1 MPMEKKY
8 CLGNINDDKLIDT
21 LSKKFGSDESCE
33 WFRQMFTTLAK
44 ISADKAE
51 LMDIK
56 LINNILK
63 ELRYAFKIFTR
74 YRDYRKVVMFG
85 SHRIPDKS
93 KEFRIAEEFA
103 REISKKGFMVI
114 TGGGEG
120 IMEAGN
126 KGAEPGKSF
135 AVNIKLPTE
144 QLPNPFVRGEKLIT
158 LRYFFTRK
166 LIFIKESDATAL
178 FPGGFGTHDEAFEVL
193 TLLQTGKTPPR
204 PLVFVDTKFGW
215 YWRDWLKF
223 IKNNLLGNRLIY
235 ENDMHLFKVT
245 NDVDEAV
252 DFVAN
257 FYKNYNSIRYVGS
270 RTILRLNSALTD
282 HQIGRL
288 NREFKDILTS
298 GSIES
303 CSPTTEEVK
312 DRDNIDLFRLSL
324 NFNRYNYG
332 RLHELI
338 HEINRF

>member
-1 MPMEKKY
+1 MQKDRKY
-8 CLGNINDDKLIDT
+8 CLGNFNDDKLIDT
-21 LSKKFGSDESCE
+21 LAKKFGRDASSE

-44 ISADKAE
+44 ISGDDAE

-56 LINNILK
+56 LINNVLK
-63 ELRYAFKIFTR
+63 ELRYAFKIFSH
-74 YRDYRKVVMFG
+74 YRDRRKVVMFG
-85 SHRIPDKS
+85 SHKTCSSAR
-93 KEFRIAEEFA
+93 EYRIAEEFS
-103 REISKKGFMVI
+103 REISEKGFMVI

-126 KGAEPGKSF
+126 KGAGIGKSF

-144 QLPNPFVRGEKLIT
+144 QLPNPYVRGEKLIT

-204 PLVFVDTKFGW
+204 PLVFVDHKFGW

-223 IKNNLLGNRLIY
+223 IKNDLLRNKLIY
-235 ENDMHLFKVT
+235 ENDLKLFKVT

-257 FYKNYNSIRYVGS
+257 FYKNYHSLRYVGN
-270 RTILRLNSALTD
+270 RTVIRLNSALTD
-282 HQIGRL
+282 HQVGKL
-288 NREFKDILTS
+288 NRLYKDIITS
-298 GSIES
+298 GNIES
-303 CSPTTEEVK
+303 CGPTTEEVK
-312 DRDNIDLFRLSL
+312 DRDHVDLYRLSF
-324 NFNRYNYG
+324 NFNRYSYG
-332 RLHELI
+332 RLHSLI
-338 HEINRF
+338 HDINKF